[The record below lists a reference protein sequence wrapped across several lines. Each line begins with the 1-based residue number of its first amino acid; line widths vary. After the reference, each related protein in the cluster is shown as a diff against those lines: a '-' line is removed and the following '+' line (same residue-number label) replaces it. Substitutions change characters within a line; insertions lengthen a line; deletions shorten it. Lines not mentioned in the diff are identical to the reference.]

1 MAEKTEPILL
11 VDKPFV
17 GQPTLGDVI
26 ILQARRERKKKKK
39 KKRGQGVE
47 EPSDLLCNWA
57 I

>member
-39 KKRGQGVE
+39 KTGTRGGGTK
-47 EPSDLLCNWA
+47 
-57 I
+57 